1 MAAQIFQSSQFIR
14 SRNGKLLKTLHML
27 NLDANIDLDVKKF
40 FRWWG
45 GELLHILPDHLKQ
58 ILDQQ
63 QGHLVLRPYPTV
75 FRVSYEQGDACE
87 DLGEFSRDTVGIE
100 QIKNLLLNERRFE
113 NANLVFRLTDLD
125 AVSKE
130 FAFPLAAAEN
140 LQQVIAYELDR
151 FTPFNKDEVYFAIKL
166 LEKNKQTGL
175 VRLILVLSPREKV
188 DALIEELNPLNIRP
202 TLIDYDPVGND
213 RESNPAYYNLLPE
226 DLREK
231 KVEWQ
236 NYIHGSLTALFF
248 LLLAVFLVL
257 PLWLENQAVSK
268 LREEIAIIEKEATV
282 VDRLQAEIDTT
293 IAQTKQLIAKK
304 EQSPSVVTLLNSLSA
319 LIKDDTWLNYLKYSD
334 GQLQIQGQSPAASAL
349 IAILEGSDFF
359 ANARFVSPVTQDRM
373 TGLERFQLT
382 VDVKPRSSD

>member
-45 GELLHILPDHLKQ
+45 GELLHILPDNLKQ

-151 FTPFNKDEVYFAIKL
+151 FTPFNKDQVYFAIKL

-175 VRLILVLSPREKV
+175 VHLILVLSPREKV
-188 DALIEELNPLNIRP
+188 DALIEELNPLTIRP

-248 LLLAVFLVL
+248 ILLTVFLVL

-293 IAQTKQLIAKK
+293 IAQTNQLITKK

-319 LIKDDTWLNYLKYSD
+319 LIKDDTWLNYLKYSE

-349 IAILEGSDFF
+349 IAILEGSDLF

>member
-1 MAAQIFQSSQFIR
+1 
-14 SRNGKLLKTLHML
+14 ML

-45 GELLHILPDHLKQ
+45 GELLHLLPDQLKQ

-63 QGHLVLRPYPTV
+63 QGQLVLRPYPTL
-75 FRVSYEQGDACE
+75 FSLSYEQGDACE
-87 DLGEFSRDTVGIE
+87 DLGEFSRDADGIE
-100 QIKNLLLNERRFE
+100 QIKSLLLSDNRFE
-113 NANLVFRLTDLD
+113 NVNLVFRLTGLD

-130 FAFPLAAAEN
+130 FSFPLAAAEN
-140 LQQVIAYELDR
+140 LQQVLAYELDR
-151 FTPFNKDEVYFAIKL
+151 FTPFNKDQVYFAIKL

-175 VRLILVLSPREKV
+175 VRLILVLSPRDKI
-188 DALIEELNPLNIRP
+188 DALIEELNPLTIRP
-202 TLIDYDPVGND
+202 SLIDYDSVIND
-213 RESNPAYYNLLPE
+213 RESNPSYYNLLPE
-226 DLREK
+226 DHREK

-248 LLLAVFLVL
+248 ILLAVFLVL

-268 LREEIAIIEKEATV
+268 LREEIAVIEKEATV
-282 VDRLQAEIDTT
+282 VDQLQAEIDST
-293 IAQTKQLIAKK
+293 IAQTKQLITKK
-304 EQSPSVVTLLNSLSA
+304 QQSPSVGTLLNSLSA

-334 GQLQIQGQSPAASAL
+334 GQIQIQGQSPAASAL
-349 IAILEGSDFF
+349 IAILEGSDLF

-382 VDVKPRSSD
+382 VDVKSRSSD